1 MVHVHHVGNLTD
13 TGLITQLTNHQG
25 QRELANLLDQPLEVE
40 IHLVVEA
47 DSFEEGEETVATQV
61 KMTEQFADVLDL
73 LTTDR
78 TGQRWV
84 YYRTLNLLINILCL
98 KTRNVVVEGPLG
110 DDVDEA
116 RVLEVV
122 EGRQEDSGALGAGV
136 DMSYPRMSLL
146 VEL

>member
-13 TGLITQLTNHQG
+13 TGLIAQLTNHQG

-61 KMTEQFADVLDL
+61 KMTEQFAHVLDL

-116 RVLEVV
+116 PVLEVV

>member
-13 TGLITQLTNHQG
+13 TGLIAQLTNHQG

-78 TGQRWV
+78 TGQR
-84 YYRTLNLLINILCL
+84 
-98 KTRNVVVEGPLG
+98 
-110 DDVDEA
+110 
-116 RVLEVV
+116 
-122 EGRQEDSGALGAGV
+122 
-136 DMSYPRMSLL
+136 
-146 VEL
+146 